1 MGSFKA
7 VQGYL
12 SAEREW
18 ATGHILLKLDKGGLE
33 EGIRKTARVSYR
45 GEGGRCMRSGAMPG
59 HIDLTSVPVELTG
72 DVAGVPWV
80 LVREG
85 WWGPDFTHL
94 TR

>member
-33 EGIRKTARVSYR
+33 EGIDHKTPEAK
-45 GEGGRCMRSGAMPG
+45 E
-59 HIDLTSVPVELTG
+59 T
-72 DVAGVPWV
+72 
-80 LVREG
+80 
-85 WWGPDFTHL
+85 
-94 TR
+94 